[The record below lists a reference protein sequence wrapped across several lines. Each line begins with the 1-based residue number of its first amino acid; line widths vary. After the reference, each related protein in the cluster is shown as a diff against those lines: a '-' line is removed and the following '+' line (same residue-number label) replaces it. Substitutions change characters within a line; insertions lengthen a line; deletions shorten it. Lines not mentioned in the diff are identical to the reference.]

1 MVRPAVLLA
10 LAVFLPLTLV
20 YALVFRRRMNENG
33 RTENRLFVA
42 QNKTLYETLRGY
54 SDIEI
59 NNAERYVSDRFRDG
73 LRNLTD
79 CRRRAMLVRTAA
91 GRMAEFSLILGVVVM
106 IIIGLASGTE
116 MSALTVSL
124 GVFAVAAYKIVP
136 SVNRIVN
143 SWVEYKRNAFAA
155 EKIAETFA
163 DAPQIRFDAVPAGR
177 LPFEREIKVDD
188 VTFRY
193 EPEGKAVLDRFSLTI
208 RKGEKIGIRGY
219 SGAGK
224 TTLFNILCGFFRP
237 ESGEVRIDGTP
248 LSPANTRQWQDNL
261 AYVSQDVFIPDMTL
275 AENIAFGK
283 RSDEIDAERLQRAIR
298 AASLTELVASLPQ
311 GTDTVT
317 GEAGCRL
324 SGGQRQRVGIAQ
336 ALLGDPEILV
346 LDEPTAGL
354 DPEERIRFRGI
365 ISDLSQQ
372 KLVLLSTHIVSDL
385 EAVANEIILLRKG
398 VVLEMQK
405 PASLLDRLNGQVWL
419 VTVPAADEAALT
431 KQYTC
436 SNVMHTDGKSVIRL
450 LSESAPRPDAVPTAP
465 NMEDLYLYYF
475 GR

>member
-1 MVRPAVLLA
+1 MKLSFEHISKLYGDTVA
-10 LAVFLPLTLV
+10 LQQIDLTLGSGV
-20 YALVFRRRMNENG
+20 Y
-33 RTENRLFVA
+33 
-42 QNKTLYETLRGY
+42 
-54 SDIEI
+54 
-59 NNAERYVSDRFRDG
+59 G
-73 LRNLTD
+73 L
-79 CRRRAMLVRTAA
+79 
-91 GRMAEFSLILGVVVM
+91 LG
-106 IIIGLASGTE
+106 
-116 MSALTVSL
+116 
-124 GVFAVAAYKIVP
+124 P
-136 SVNRIVN
+136 N
-143 SWVEYKRNAFAA
+143 
-155 EKIAETFA
+155 
-163 DAPQIRFDAVPAGR
+163 
-177 LPFEREIKVDD
+177 
-188 VTFRY
+188 
-193 EPEGKAVLDRFSLTI
+193 
-208 RKGEKIGIRGY
+208 
-219 SGAGK
+219 GAGK
-224 TTLFNILCGFFRP
+224 TTLMRIMTDLLAPSTGRVLLDGQDIAVMGAAFRKKL
-237 ESGEVRIDGTP
+237 G
-248 LSPANTRQWQDNL
+248 
-261 AYVSQDVFIPDMTL
+261 Y
-275 AENIAFGK
+275 
-283 RSDEIDAERLQRAIR
+283 
-298 AASLTELVASLPQ
+298 LPQ
-311 GTDTVT
+311 DFGVYPNFTAEQFLLYIARLKGLSKFEAKRQTDDLLHMV
-317 GEAGCRL
+317 GLEDKKQKKLKGF

-419 VTVPAADEAALT
+419 VTVPAVDEAALT

>member
-1 MVRPAVLLA
+1 MKLSFENISKLYGDTVA
-10 LAVFLPLTLV
+10 LQQIDLTLGSGV
-20 YALVFRRRMNENG
+20 Y
-33 RTENRLFVA
+33 
-42 QNKTLYETLRGY
+42 
-54 SDIEI
+54 
-59 NNAERYVSDRFRDG
+59 G
-73 LRNLTD
+73 L
-79 CRRRAMLVRTAA
+79 
-91 GRMAEFSLILGVVVM
+91 LG
-106 IIIGLASGTE
+106 
-116 MSALTVSL
+116 
-124 GVFAVAAYKIVP
+124 P
-136 SVNRIVN
+136 N
-143 SWVEYKRNAFAA
+143 
-155 EKIAETFA
+155 
-163 DAPQIRFDAVPAGR
+163 
-177 LPFEREIKVDD
+177 
-188 VTFRY
+188 
-193 EPEGKAVLDRFSLTI
+193 
-208 RKGEKIGIRGY
+208 
-219 SGAGK
+219 GAGK
-224 TTLFNILCGFFRP
+224 TTLMRIMTDLLAPSTGRVLLDGQDIAVMGAAFRKKL
-237 ESGEVRIDGTP
+237 G
-248 LSPANTRQWQDNL
+248 
-261 AYVSQDVFIPDMTL
+261 Y
-275 AENIAFGK
+275 
-283 RSDEIDAERLQRAIR
+283 
-298 AASLTELVASLPQ
+298 LPQ
-311 GTDTVT
+311 DFGVYPNFTAEQFLLYIARLKGLSKFEAKRQTDGLLHMV
-317 GEAGCRL
+317 GLEDKKQKKLKGF

-405 PASLLDRLNGQVWL
+405 PASLLEQLNGQVWL